1 LWTDR
6 TYWTMW
12 TQAPPNHEN
21 PHTMT
26 SSTLSALAAPTVSIR
41 DTADRDATSASHRDL
56 AAQSDEELLLRVRQ
70 GDRRAYAELY
80 ERHHRVLKRYARSL
94 VPADDVDDLVAESFT
109 AMLRAIKSGKGPV
122 DTALRYLMVVVRN
135 GAVTFYQRR
144 AKATETVARLALE
157 PTPEQVEL
165 TADPHLDAAF
175 RSLSPRWQQVLWWSE
190 IEDLPP
196 TEIGE
201 RLGLAPTAA
210 SALAY
215 RARRALRAAY
225 ESLSDAERET
235 NLAMR

>member
-1 LWTDR
+1 
-6 TYWTMW
+6 
-12 TQAPPNHEN
+12 
-21 PHTMT
+21 MT
-26 SSTLSALAAPTVSIR
+26 SSTLSALAAPTVSISQPV
-41 DTADRDATSASHRDL
+41 DLGVTARTSRDL
-56 AAQSDEELLLRVRQ
+56 ALQSDEDLLLRVRQ

-80 ERHHRVLKRYARSL
+80 ERHHRVLRRYARSL

-109 AMLRAIKSGKGPV
+109 AMLRAINSGKGPV

>member
-1 LWTDR
+1 MTPPTTATTTFAPPVSDSSDR
-6 TYWTMW
+6 TV
-12 TQAPPNHEN
+12 PPVH
-21 PHTMT
+21 PDQR
-26 SSTLSALAAPTVSIR
+26 AI
-41 DTADRDATSASHRDL
+41 ATET
-56 AAQSDEELLLRVRQ
+56 DEELLLRVRH
-70 GDRRAYAELY
+70 GDQRAYAELW

-109 AMLRAIKSGKGPV
+109 AMLRAIHSGKGPV
-122 DTALRYLMVVVRN
+122 DSALRYLMVVVRN

-144 AKATETVARLALE
+144 AKASETVARLALE
-157 PTPEQVEL
+157 PFPEQADL
-165 TADPHLDAAF
+165 TADPHLEAAF

-196 TEIGE
+196 TEIGN

-225 ESLSDAERET
+225 ESLSEAEADGVEGATSR
-235 NLAMR
+235 AMR

>member
-1 LWTDR
+1 
-6 TYWTMW
+6 MW
-12 TQAPPNHEN
+12 TQAPPNREN
-21 PHTMT
+21 HHTMT
-26 SSTLSALAAPTVSIR
+26 SSTLSALAAPTVSIS
-41 DTADRDATSASHRDL
+41 DPADRGATSASHRDL
-56 AAQSDEELLLRVRQ
+56 AVQSDEELLLRVRQ